1 MQKEIY
7 TDFYSIKSYK
17 KPQVHSILRRN
28 SSYHSKSQQL
38 HSYAKS
44 LLDVLACQ
52 LESAELTRNAHRRCF

>member
-17 KPQVHSILRRN
+17 KPHVHSILRRN
-28 SSYHSKSQQL
+28 ISYHSKSQQL

-44 LLDVLACQ
+44 LLDVLALQ